1 MSLKI
6 GELAKKVSCSVLTI
20 RYYEKEG
27 LIPSPERTQGNYRLY
42 NEDYID
48 RLKFILNCRTLNM
61 NLSEIKQLLS
71 YKDTP
76 NQNCSSINHLVES
89 HIKIIKENIN
99 SQQKLIQQLLDI
111 RRTCDGLCTVDKC
124 GVLKEIGDYETKLA
138 IT

>member
-1 MSLKI
+1 MKIRDIDMSLKI

-76 NQNCSSINHLVES
+76 NQNCSSINHLVDS

-111 RRTCDGLCTVDKC
+111 RRTCDGLCTV
-124 GVLKEIGDYETKLA
+124 
-138 IT
+138 

>member
-76 NQNCSSINHLVES
+76 NQNCSSINHLVDS

-111 RRTCDGLCTVDKC
+111 RRT
-124 GVLKEIGDYETKLA
+124 
-138 IT
+138 